1 MIMTKLAIVYIQTV
15 HRKNY
20 CSLVQ
25 RFLNL
30 AMHQNHLENLKNHQ
44 YNLNLRMDFSGFT
57 TDLLNQNLWDQ
68 DLRIWFKTSQVQ
80 PLKN

>member
-15 HRKNY
+15 YRKNC

-25 RFLNL
+25 RFLSL
-30 AMHQNHLENLKNHQ
+30 AIHQNHLENLKTTN
-44 YNLNLRMDFSGFT
+44 NLNLRMDFSGFT
-57 TDLLNQNLWDQ
+57 TNLLNHNLWDQ
-68 DLRIWFKTSQVQ
+68 DLRIWFKGSQVQ